1 MTWKNPK
8 QFIAK
13 EPEKHKLKAAELKN
27 NMEGEKFTNTSITI
41 KGLLGLIEAKD
52 IAIPEIQR
60 PFVWKNSQVRD
71 LIDSLYKGYP
81 TGYIILWKNPNV
93 KLKDGTVSSG
103 RKVIIDGQQRITALM
118 AAVAA
123 RKVFNSEFKETP
135 IKIAFNPFAALEFQ
149 NGNSEAE
156 IFAVQT
162 PAHLKS
168 KHWIPDIAEIFSTK
182 FSSWIFIPQYIEQNP
197 EMSGDNLQM
206 VLNKLKG
213 VEATQIGV
221 IELSEKLDIDVV
233 TDIFIRIN
241 SKGTPLSQ
249 GDFVMSKMAAD
260 EVHGGNTL
268 RKLIDYFSHLA
279 VVPTYF
285 EYIKNNDMDF
295 ASTPYLQKLAWLA
308 DDKETVYDPDCDDV
322 IRVAFMHKLKRAKL
336 ANLVQLLTGRDF
348 ETREFKEE
356 IVEDTFKK
364 MYDGVL
370 NVISQHNF
378 TQFMIAIK
386 SAGFISNKMVNSNMA
401 MDFAYTIHLLLL
413 ESDVPVADRK
423 RIVQKWYV
431 LSVLTGRYSS
441 SPESAFARDIR
452 QISEQGVPAMLKS
465 IEDAILSENFWNVA
479 VPQDLTMTSTN
490 NPTYLVYLAAQVY
503 LNDISLLSTNITVR
517 ELINLGGDVHH
528 VFPKQ
533 YLINNHYAKNQYN
546 QEGNYAYLDRPV
558 NESIGKKA
566 PKEYFNIALNQCHTK
581 TAKCGSIIDEKQL
594 RKNLA
599 DNCIPESIFEMEH
612 EDYTS
617 FLEQRR
623 MLMANKIRKYYESL

>member
-1 MTWKNPK
+1 MN
-8 QFIAK
+8 
-13 EPEKHKLKAAELKN
+13 
-27 NMEGEKFTNTSITI
+27 GEKFTNTSITI

-60 PFVWKNSQVRD
+60 PFVWRNIQVRD

-103 RKVIIDGQQRITALM
+103 KKVIIDGQQRITALM
-118 AAVAA
+118 TAIASQ
-123 RKVFNSEFKETP
+123 KVFNSEFKECRV
-135 IKIAFNPFAALEFQ
+135 KIAFNPFAALDYM
-149 NGNSEAE
+149 NGDSEAE

-168 KHWIPDIAEIFSTK
+168 KNWIPDIAEIFSTE
-182 FSSWIFIPQYIEQNP
+182 FSSWTFIPKYIEQNP
-197 EMSGDNLQM
+197 EISGDDLQK
-206 VLNKLKG
+206 VLNLLKG
-213 VEATQIGV
+213 IETTQIGV

-260 EVHGGNTL
+260 EIHGGNTL
-268 RKLIDYFSHLA
+268 RKIIDYFAHLA
-279 VVPTYF
+279 VVPTYY
-285 EYIKNNDMDF
+285 EYIKNNDSNF
-295 ASTPYLQKLAWLA
+295 AATPYLQKLAWLA
-308 DDKETVYDPDCDDV
+308 DDKETVYDPGCDDI

-336 ANLVQLLTGRDF
+336 SNLVQLLTGRDF

-356 IVEDTFKK
+356 IVEDSFKS

-386 SAGFISNKMVNSNMA
+386 SAGFISNKMVTSNMA
-401 MDFAYTIHLLLL
+401 LDFAYTIHLLLQD
-413 ESDVPVADRK
+413 SDVPVAERK

-452 QISEQGVPAMLKS
+452 QISEQGIPTMLKS

-503 LNDISLLSTNITVR
+503 FNDISLLSTNITVR

-533 YLINNHYAKNQYN
+533 YLINNKFAKNQYN
-546 QEGNYAYLDRPV
+546 QDANYAYLDRPV

-566 PKEYFNIALNQCHTK
+566 PKEYFNIALNQCQTK
-581 TAKCGSIIDEKQL
+581 IAECGSIIDEAQL
-594 RKNLA
+594 YRNLEA
-599 DNCIPESIFEMEH
+599 NSIPEDVFNMEH
-612 EDYTS
+612 QDYSS
-617 FLEQRR
+617 FLEKRR
-623 MLMANKIRKYYESL
+623 LLIAKKIRKYYESL

>member
-1 MTWKNPK
+1 
-8 QFIAK
+8 
-13 EPEKHKLKAAELKN
+13 
-27 NMEGEKFTNTSITI
+27 MEGEKFTNTSITI

-81 TGYIILWKNPNV
+81 TGYVILWKNPNV
-93 KLKDGTVSSG
+93 KLKDGTISSG
-103 RKVIIDGQQRITALM
+103 KKVIIDGQQRITALM
-118 AAVAA
+118 TAIAAQ
-123 RKVFNSEFKETP
+123 KIFNSEFKETRV
-135 IKIAFNPFAALEFQ
+135 KIAFNPFAALNFQ
-149 NGNSEAE
+149 NGDSEAE

-168 KHWIPDIAEIFSTK
+168 KHWIPDISEIFNTK
-182 FSSWIFIPQYIEQNP
+182 FASWTFIPQYIAQNP
-197 EMSGDNLQM
+197 EMDGDNLQK
-206 VLNKLKG
+206 VLSQLKG
-213 VEATQIGV
+213 IETTQIGV

-268 RKLIDYFSHLA
+268 RKIIDYFSHLA
-279 VVPTYF
+279 VVPTYY
-285 EYIKNNDMDF
+285 EYIKNNDSIF
-295 ASTPYLQKLAWLA
+295 AATPYLQKLAWLA
-308 DDKETVYDPDCDDV
+308 DDKETVYDPGCDDV

-364 MYDGVL
+364 MYEGVL

-386 SAGFISNKMVNSNMA
+386 SAGFVSAKMVNSNMA
-401 MDFAYTIHLLLL
+401 MDFAYTIHLLLQ
-413 ESDVPVADRK
+413 ESDVPVAERK

-452 QISEQGVPAMLKS
+452 KITEQGVPSMLKS

-479 VPQDLTMTSTN
+479 VPQNLMMTSTI

-503 LNDISLLSTNITVR
+503 FNDVSLLSANITVR

-533 YLINNHYAKNQYN
+533 YLINHRYAKNQYN
-546 QEGNYAYLDRPV
+546 QDGNYAYLDRPV
-558 NESIGKKA
+558 NESIGKKS
-566 PKEYFNIALNQCHTK
+566 PKEYFNIALKQCQTK
-581 TAKCGSIIDEKQL
+581 VAECGSIIDEAQL
-594 RKNLA
+594 YKNLT
-599 DNCIPESIFEMEH
+599 DNCIPEGVFEMGH
-612 EDYTS
+612 EDYSS

-623 MLMANKIRKYYESL
+623 MMMAKKIRRYYENL

>member
-1 MTWKNPK
+1 MD
-8 QFIAK
+8 
-13 EPEKHKLKAAELKN
+13 
-27 NMEGEKFTNTSITI
+27 GEKFTNTSITI

-60 PFVWKNSQVRD
+60 PFVWKKSQVRD
-71 LIDSLYKGYP
+71 LIDSLYKGFP

-93 KLKDGTVSSG
+93 TLKDGTVSSG
-103 RKVIIDGQQRITALM
+103 KKISIDGQQRMTALM
-118 AAVAA
+118 AAVVGM
-123 RKVFNSEFKETP
+123 KVFNSEFKEEP
-135 IKIAFNPFAALEFQ
+135 IKIAFNPFAALEYS

-168 KHWIPDIAEIFSTK
+168 KHWIPDISMVFRTDFA
-182 FSSWIFIPQYIEQNP
+182 SWTFIPSYIKDNP
-197 EMSGDNLQM
+197 TMNGDDLSK
-206 VLNKLKG
+206 VLNLLKG
-213 VEATQIGV
+213 IEATQVGV
-221 IELSEKLDIDVV
+221 IELSEKLEIDVV

-241 SKGTPLSQ
+241 SKGTALSQ

-260 EVHGGNTL
+260 DKHDGKIL

-279 VVPTYF
+279 VVPTFYQN
-285 EYIKNNDMDF
+285 IKNNDTDF
-295 ASTPYLQKLAWLA
+295 AATQYLQKLAWLE
-308 DDKETVYDPDCDDV
+308 DDKETVYDPTCDDV

-356 IVEDTFKK
+356 IAEDTFKK
-364 MYDGVL
+364 MFEGVL

-386 SAGFISNKMVNSNMA
+386 SAGFISEKLVNSNMA
-401 MDFAYTIHLLLL
+401 MDFAYTIHLMLQDA
-413 ESDVPVADRK
+413 DVPVAERK

-452 QISEQGVPAMLKS
+452 QITEMGVPAMLKS

-479 VPQDLTMTSTN
+479 VPQNLTMTSTN

-503 LNDISLLSTNITVR
+503 FNDVSLLSTNITVR

-533 YLINNHYAKNQYN
+533 YLISNHFAKNQYN
-546 QEGNYAYLDRPV
+546 QDGNYAYLDRPV

-566 PKEYFNIALNQCHTK
+566 PKEYFNIALEQCSTK
-581 TAKCGSIIDEKQL
+581 VAKCGSIINEAQL
-594 RKNLA
+594 YDNLA
-599 DNCIPESIFEMEH
+599 ANCIPEDVFNMGH
-612 EDYTS
+612 EEYEV
-617 FLEQRR
+617 FLDKRR
-623 MLMANKIRKYYESL
+623 LMMAQKIRKFYESL

>member
-1 MTWKNPK
+1 MDS
-8 QFIAK
+8 
-13 EPEKHKLKAAELKN
+13 
-27 NMEGEKFTNTSITI
+27 EKFTNTSLTI
-41 KGLLGLIEAKD
+41 KGLLGLIEAND

-60 PFVWKNSQVRD
+60 PFVWKNTQVRD

-93 KLKDGTVSSG
+93 KLKDGTISSG
-103 RKVIIDGQQRITALM
+103 KKIIIDGQQRITALM
-118 AAVAA
+118 AAIASK
-123 RKVFNSEFKETP
+123 KVINSDFKEIP
-135 IKIAFNPFAALEFQ
+135 INIAFNPFAALDYM

-168 KHWIPDIAEIFSTK
+168 KHWIPDIAEIFKPT
-182 FSSWIFIPQYIEQNP
+182 FASWTYIPEYIEKNP
-197 EMSGDNLQM
+197 EMKGDDLQKVITM
-206 VLNKLKG
+206 LKG
-213 VEATQIGV
+213 IETTQVGV

-260 EVHGGNTL
+260 ELHGGNTL
-268 RKLIDYFSHLA
+268 RKIIDYFSHLA
-279 VVPTYF
+279 VVPNYYN
-285 EYIKNNDMDF
+285 YIKDNDISF
-295 ASTPYLQKLAWLA
+295 AATPYLKKLEWLK
-308 DDKETVYDPDCDDV
+308 DDKETVYDPKCDDV

-356 IVEDTFKK
+356 IVEDTFNK
-364 MYDGVL
+364 MYEGVQ

-386 SAGFISNKMVNSNMA
+386 SAGFISSKMVTSNMA
-401 MDFAYTIHLLLL
+401 LDFAYTIHLLLQ
-413 ESDVPVADRK
+413 ESDVPIAERK

-441 SPESAFARDIR
+441 SPESAFARDLR
-452 QISEQGVPAMLKS
+452 QITEQGVSTVLKS

-479 VPQDLTMTSTN
+479 VTQYLTVSSTS
-490 NPTYLVYLAAQVY
+490 NPTYLVYLASQVY
-503 LNDISLLSTNITVR
+503 FNDVSLLSTNITVR

-528 VFPKQ
+528 VSPKK
-533 YLINNHYAKNQYN
+533 YLIDHHFSRNQYN
-546 QEGNYAYLDRPV
+546 QDANYAYLDRPV

-566 PKEYFNIALNQCHTK
+566 PKEYFNIALEQCKTK
-581 TAKCGSIIDEKQL
+581 EAKCGSIIDENQL
-594 RKNLA
+594 LQNLQA
-599 DNCIPESIFEMEH
+599 NCIPVNVFDMGH
-612 EDYTS
+612 EDYS
-617 FLEQRR
+617 EFLEQRR
-623 MLMANKIRKYYESL
+623 ILMAKKIRKFYESL

>member
-1 MTWKNPK
+1 
-8 QFIAK
+8 
-13 EPEKHKLKAAELKN
+13 
-27 NMEGEKFTNTSITI
+27 MEGEKFTNTSITI

-103 RKVIIDGQQRITALM
+103 KKVIIDGQQRITALM
-118 AAVAA
+118 TAIAAQ
-123 RKVFNSEFKETP
+123 KLFNSEFKETRV
-135 IKIAFNPFAALEFQ
+135 KIAFNPFAALDYQ
-149 NGNSEAE
+149 NGDSEAE

-168 KHWIPDIAEIFSTK
+168 KHWIPDIAEIFNTK
-182 FSSWIFIPQYIEQNP
+182 FASWTFIPQYIEQNP
-197 EMSGDNLQM
+197 EMSGDNLQK
-206 VLNKLKG
+206 VLSQLKG
-213 VEATQIGV
+213 IETTQIGV

-249 GDFVMSKMAAD
+249 GDFVMSKLAAD

-268 RKLIDYFSHLA
+268 RKIIDYFSHLS
-279 VVPTYF
+279 VVPIYF
-285 EYIKNNDMDF
+285 EYIKNNDSSF
-295 ASTPYLQKLAWLA
+295 AATPYLQKLAWLA
-308 DDKETVYDPDCDDV
+308 DDKETVYDPGCDDV

-336 ANLVQLLTGRDF
+336 SNLVQLLTGRDF

-364 MYDGVL
+364 MYEGVQ
-370 NVISQHNF
+370 NVVSQHNF

-386 SAGFISNKMVNSNMA
+386 SAGFVSEKMVNSNMA
-401 MDFAYTIHLLLL
+401 MDFAYTVYLLLQ
-413 ESDVPVADRK
+413 ESDVPVAERK

-452 QISEQGVPAMLKS
+452 QITEQGVPSMLKS
-465 IEDAILSENFWNVA
+465 IEDAVLSENFWNIA
-479 VPQDLTMTSTN
+479 IPQNLTMTSTN

-503 LNDISLLSTNITVR
+503 FNDISLLSANITVR

-546 QEGNYAYLDRPV
+546 QDGNYAYLDRPV

-566 PKEYFNIALNQCHTK
+566 PKDYFNIALRQCQTK
-581 TAKCGSIIDEKQL
+581 IAECGSIIDETQL
-594 RKNLA
+594 YKNLA
-599 DNCIPESIFEMEH
+599 DNCIPESVFEMSH
-612 EDYTS
+612 EDYGS

-623 MLMANKIRKYYESL
+623 MMMAKKIRKYYENL